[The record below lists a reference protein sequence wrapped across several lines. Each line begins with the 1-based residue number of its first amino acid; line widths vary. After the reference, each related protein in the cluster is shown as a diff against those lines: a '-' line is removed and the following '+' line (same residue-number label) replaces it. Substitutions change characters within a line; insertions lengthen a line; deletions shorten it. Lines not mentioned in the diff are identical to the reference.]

1 MSSAI
6 AGYYLGFF
14 LGKGMVM
21 HRVQNWTLNKR
32 AFNSFHDNIMLFAVG
47 HGSFHSFG
55 YWQMSFIKVRAKM
68 STRAFCVFQRRIPGG
83 T

>member
-21 HRVQNWTLNKR
+21 RRVQNWTLNKR

-47 HGSFHSFG
+47 HMGHSTDVG
-55 YWQMSFIKVRAKM
+55 TVKTKM
-68 STRAFCVFQRRIPGG
+68 LT
-83 T
+83 